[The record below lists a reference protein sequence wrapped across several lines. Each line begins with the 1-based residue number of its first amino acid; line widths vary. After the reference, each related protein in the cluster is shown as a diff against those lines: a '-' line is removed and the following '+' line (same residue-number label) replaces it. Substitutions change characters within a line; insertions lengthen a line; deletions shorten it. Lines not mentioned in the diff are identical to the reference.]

1 MIEIDKDEHIVFEVR
16 KHWLV
21 FGTEMTFLIIL
32 ALVPLLVL
40 SFISNSGINFGRL
53 ISLVDFIS
61 LFSFFYS
68 LWLLIIWVVG
78 FIIWTNYYLDVWI
91 ITSKKIVDVEQYGL
105 FKRQVSILHLEKIQ
119 DITYDVHG
127 VLQTLFGYGDLLVQT
142 AGSSGSFP
150 IKGVPNPALV
160 QAKLNEAII
169 LHKKQIKNES

>member
-1 MIEIDKDEHIVFEVR
+1 MIEIDKDEHIIFEVR

-32 ALVPLLVL
+32 ALIPLILT
-40 SFISNSGINFGRL
+40 SFISNSGINFGAVM
-53 ISLVDFIS
+53 SAVDIIS
-61 LFSFFYS
+61 LFSFFYA
-68 LWLLIIWVVG
+68 LWLLVIWVIA
-78 FIIWTNYYLDVWI
+78 FIIWTNYYLDIWI
-91 ITSKKIVDVEQYGL
+91 ITSKKIIDIEQYGL

-127 VLQTLFGYGDLLVQT
+127 LLQTFFQYGDLMVQT

-169 LHKKQIKNES
+169 FHKKNQKD

>member
-1 MIEIDKDEHIVFEVR
+1 MIEIDKDEHIIFEVR

-32 ALVPLLVL
+32 ALVPLLL
-40 SFISNSGINFGRL
+40 ISFISNSGINFGIVMRT
-53 ISLVDFIS
+53 IDIIS
-61 LFSFFYS
+61 LFAFFYA
-68 LWLLIIWVVG
+68 LWLLV
-78 FIIWTNYYLDVWI
+78 
-91 ITSKKIVDVEQYGL
+91 YGL

-127 VLQTLFGYGDLLVQT
+127 LLQTFFQYGDLMVQT

-169 LHKKQIKNES
+169 FHKKNKKD